1 MMAAAKKVAI
11 PGSQKIPLPGAKAIA
26 PAPSD
31 ERLEVTIRLRPK
43 TPLPDAREMLAL
55 SETPIPI
62 LTHDQYEKK
71 YGSLEADIALIRKFA
86 RAHNLIVVRESPAR
100 RSVMLSGTV
109 ADFNKAFEV
118 NLKTYEYPAGT
129 YRGRTGSI
137 HIPAG
142 LSKIVEGVFGLD
154 NRPVATRHGVLRR
167 ESAAPADGATA
178 FTSNQLARIYN
189 FPARLDGRG
198 ETIGLIELG
207 GGYRPQDITTYF
219 NSLGIPAPT
228 VIPVSVDGA
237 ANSPTKANSDDGEVV
252 LDIQVAGAAAPGA
265 KIVVYFAPNDKTSK
279 GFLDALT
286 KAVHD
291 IQYNPSIISISWG
304 GPESPRGNSF
314 QMQFDQALQTAAML
328 GITVLV
334 AAGDDGAAD
343 MEPKEWDGKAHVDF
357 PSASPFILSCGGTR
371 LIASGSRITKE
382 SVWNQN
388 SADVRDD
395 SFGSGGGGVS
405 RAFPL
410 PAYQSKASVPLS
422 VHPRGHNGRGVPD
435 VTGDGDPDSGYKVLV
450 DGKSLVFGGTS
461 AVAPLWA
468 ALIARINQKVRG
480 RVGFINP
487 RLYALAANSGA
498 FHDVTLGNNRITY
511 KKFSK
516 VGYDAVPGWDACSG
530 LGSPDGTILS
540 SVLTASKPVTGT
552 SRKKAKNKAVPK

>member
-1 MMAAAKKVAI
+1 MAATKKVAI

-26 PAPSD
+26 TAPRD
-31 ERLEVTIRLRPK
+31 ERLEVTVRLRPK
-43 TPLPDAREMLAL
+43 IPLPDAREMLAL
-55 SETPIPI
+55 SATPTPI
-62 LTHDQYEKK
+62 LTHDQYEKM

-86 RAHNLIVVRESPAR
+86 KANNLIVVRESAAR

-109 ADFNKAFEV
+109 ADFNKAFQV
-118 NLKTYEYPAGT
+118 NLKTYQYSAGT
-129 YRGRTGSI
+129 YRGRTGPI
-137 HIPAG
+137 RIPAS
-142 LSKIVEGVFGLD
+142 LSKVVEGVFGLD
-154 NRPVATRHGVLRR
+154 NRPVAKRHGMLRGG
-167 ESAAPADGATA
+167 SATPADDAAT
-178 FTSNQLARIYN
+178 FTPDQLARIYN
-189 FPARLDGRG
+189 FPTRVDGTG
-198 ETIGLIELG
+198 QTIGLIELG
-207 GGYRPQDITTYF
+207 GGYRPQDIATYF
-219 NSLGIPAPT
+219 KGLGIPAPI

-237 ANSPTKANSDDGEVV
+237 ANSPTNAKSDDGEVV

-265 KIVVYFAPNDKTSK
+265 KIVVYFAPNDRTSK

-291 IQYNPSIISISWG
+291 IQNNPSIISISWG
-304 GPESPRGNSF
+304 GPESPRGNGF
-314 QMQFDQALQTAAML
+314 QVQFDQALQTAAML

-343 MEPKEWDGKAHVDF
+343 MGPKEWDGKAHVDF

-371 LIASGSRITKE
+371 LIAAGGKITKE

-410 PAYQSKASVPLS
+410 PAYQSKASVPRSL
-422 VHPRGHNGRGVPD
+422 HPKGYRGRGVPD
-435 VTGDGDPDSGYKVLV
+435 VTGDGDPDSGYRVLV
-450 DGKSLVFGGTS
+450 DGKGLVFGGTS

-498 FHDVTLGNNRITY
+498 FHDVTVGNNRITY
-511 KKFSK
+511 KKFSN
-516 VGYDAVPGWDACSG
+516 VGYDAAAGWDACSG
-530 LGSPDGTILS
+530 LGSPNGTVLG
-540 SVLTASKPVTGT
+540 SVLTTSNPVPGT
-552 SRKKAKNKAVPK
+552 SKKKVKKKR